1 MKIMINFLSIALAI
15 LFIGGSLLFAKD
27 TSVAYKTKKVHSKSF
42 QDSGEAEQLVRA
54 LTKLRCKV
62 DRQQTG
68 DSIVVQYECPR
79 WQSISVSTQ
88 KIAHQ
93 WEKWLRDAG
102 FEIVHGHS
110 EEHEEHHEHAEKGDH
125 NHSHDKNT
133 GHGKEAENI
142 QYRLVKKVTLH
153 PEEEGQYQELIAIL
167 KGLGCTI
174 DIDNHDG
181 HTDLVVQC
189 KSWKHA
195 EFSSHQSAQEWEK
208 WLKGFGF
215 EVKHSHEHH

>member
-1 MKIMINFLSIALAI
+1 MKVMANFLSIAIATV
-15 LFIGGSLLFAKD
+15 FIGGSLLLVKD

-42 QDSGEAEQLVRA
+42 QDSGEAEKLIRA
-54 LTKLRCKV
+54 LTTLRCKV
-62 DRQQTG
+62 SRQQTG
-68 DSIVVQYECPR
+68 DSIVVQYECPQ

-93 WEKWLRDAG
+93 WEEWLREAG
-102 FEIVHGHS
+102 FEIVHGHN
-110 EEHEEHHEHAEKGDH
+110 EERGGYHEHAEKSGQNDDE
-125 NHSHDKNT
+125 NAES
-133 GHGKEAENI
+133 GKTPEEI
-142 QYRLVKKVTLH
+142 QYQLARKVTLH
-153 PEEEGQYQELIAIL
+153 PEEGKDQELIAIL

-174 DIDNHDG
+174 DIDSHDG

-195 EFSSHQSAQEWEK
+195 EFSSHQSAQQWDK

-215 EVKHSHEHH
+215 DVKHSHEHL